1 MKEIAYFIDDFSA
14 QHRKVR
20 RGYLGHLTRIA
31 RLLERLA
38 ERDNDIKE
46 YLNSTAR
53 ILSIL
58 IV

>member
-1 MKEIAYFIDDFSA
+1 MTYFIDHFSA

-31 RLLERLA
+31 KLLERLS

-46 YLNSTAR
+46 YLNSTA
-53 ILSIL
+53 IFLSIL